1 MRESTREYYQQL
13 NMDLAV
19 LSNSVIE
26 LSREVGEFIR
36 QEARIFDRAN
46 IEYKGLNDMVSYVDK
61 TAESKLVEGLEKLL
75 PGAGFITE
83 EKTVS
88 KESDFYTW
96 IIDPLDGTTNY
107 IHGIPTFSISI
118 AMQSRNELV
127 LGVVYEV
134 NLDECFY
141 AWKDG
146 GAFLNGQSI
155 QVTTAQKVEH
165 TLLATGFPYYDFEK
179 QEPYLEVFKELMRS
193 CHGLRRIG
201 SAAVDLAYVAAGRFD
216 GYFEYNLN
224 SYDVAAGIVLV
235 REAGGQVVDFAG
247 GNDMIERR
255 EVLATNGKI
264 TNEILAVLAR
274 HFK

>member
-1 MRESTREYYQQL
+1 
-13 NMDLAV
+13 MDLSV
-19 LSNSVIE
+19 LSTGVVE

-36 QEARIFDRAN
+36 REALVFDRAN

-61 TAESKLVEGLEKLL
+61 TAENMLVKGLEKLL
-75 PGAGFITE
+75 PDAGFITE
-83 EKTVS
+83 EKTVNR
-88 KESDFYTW
+88 ESEHYTW
-96 IIDPLDGTTNY
+96 IIDPLDGTTNF
-107 IHGIPTFSISI
+107 IHGIPTFSISV
-118 AMQSRNELV
+118 ALQHLEELV

-134 NLDECFY
+134 NRDECFY

-146 GAFLNGQSI
+146 GAYLNGKAI
-155 QVTTAQKVEH
+155 RVTTAEKIED

-179 QEPYLEVFKELMRS
+179 QEPYLGVFRELMRS

-235 REAGGQVVDFAG
+235 REAGGHILDFSS
-247 GNDMIERR
+247 GNEMISKREVIATNGQITA
-255 EVLATNGKI
+255 EVLAI
-264 TNEILAVLAR
+264 IDR
-274 HFK
+274 HFNKAKN